1 MIITVKLILLENE
14 AKNRKPGYIEECKKI
29 GKPTGD
35 GVGLRFEAN
44 DYFSL
49 RDKFNE
55 SKKSLSLTVNNNLK
69 TDEKPLP
76 SSTQIIGN
84 FASAITRAGTAIVK
98 GQEVLRPDDFKIQC
112 ESTCE
117 NCPSGW
123 YLKAVKRCA
132 HSACGCFTGQKTR
145 LLTEN
150 CPLFFWPIC
159 DAQEVLRGWNL
170 LQSRKSRYSQEDF
183 TATEQRI
190 RRAAEKWSIALPESK

>member
-1 MIITVKLILLENE
+1 MKYGNFICSLQ
-14 AKNRKPGYIEECKKI
+14 
-29 GKPTGD
+29 
-35 GVGLRFEAN
+35 
-44 DYFSL
+44 SL
-49 RDKFNE
+49 RKTGIMRKAGYVQACLDVGIVSGE
-55 SKKSLSLTVNNNLK
+55 GDARLIELTPEQRLSIRK
-69 TDEKPLP
+69 EFAIEKPLP
-76 SSTQIIGN
+76 SSTQVIGN

-159 DAQEVLRGWNL
+159 DAREVLRGWNL

-190 RRAAEKWSIALPESK
+190 RRAAEKWSIPLPESK